1 MAVIDLSQLPA
12 PQIVDVPDFETLLAE
27 RKAEFVALHPK
38 DEQEAVIRTLELESE
53 PVTKLLQENA
63 YRELLLRQRINE
75 AAQAVMVA
83 YAMGSDLDQLAA
95 NYNVKR
101 LTVTPADNDA
111 VPPVAAVMESDEA
124 LRLRVPAAF
133 EGLSVAG
140 PTAAYEFHARS
151 ADGRVADASAT
162 SPAPAEVVLTVLS
175 REGDGTAE
183 KGLLD
188 VVEKALNSENVRPVA
203 DRLTVRS
210 AEIIP
215 YRVEATIFLYPGP
228 EAEPVMAAAK
238 ASLQKYIASQTRLG
252 RDIRRSAI
260 FAALHVEGVQRVDPN
275 FATTML
281 NALAGKQPLDNTLT
295 NLSGKDVAGLLTYLG
310 LGEGS
315 ALPVGVPVPWPAAT
329 PPTGWLKCN
338 GAAFSA
344 EEYPELAKAYPTN
357 KLPDLR
363 GEFMRGWD
371 DGRGVDSG
379 RGILTA
385 QSHGMPSI
393 SGTFNGLFAVKQTN
407 GLGGVSVAKSKN
419 AETLS
424 TSSGSGSVFDYTFNV
439 SGSTPVSP
447 ELRPRNIAFNYIVR
461 AA

>member
-83 YAMGSDLDQLAA
+83 YAMGGDLDQLAA

-183 KGLLD
+183 KDLLD

-215 YRVEATIFLYPGP
+215 YRVEATIF
-228 EAEPVMAAAK
+228 
-238 ASLQKYIASQTRLG
+238 SI
-252 RDIRRSAI
+252 RDRR
-260 FAALHVEGVQRVDPN
+260 
-275 FATTML
+275 
-281 NALAGKQPLDNTLT
+281 
-295 NLSGKDVAGLLTYLG
+295 
-310 LGEGS
+310 
-315 ALPVGVPVPWPAAT
+315 
-329 PPTGWLKCN
+329 
-338 GAAFSA
+338 
-344 EEYPELAKAYPTN
+344 
-357 KLPDLR
+357 
-363 GEFMRGWD
+363 
-371 DGRGVDSG
+371 
-379 RGILTA
+379 
-385 QSHGMPSI
+385 QS
-393 SGTFNGLFAVKQTN
+393 
-407 GLGGVSVAKSKN
+407 
-419 AETLS
+419 
-424 TSSGSGSVFDYTFNV
+424 
-439 SGSTPVSP
+439 
-447 ELRPRNIAFNYIVR
+447 R
-461 AA
+461 

>member
-1 MAVIDLSQLPA
+1 MAANNFAMLSA
-12 PQIVDVPDFETLLAE
+12 PQMMDVPDFETLLAE
-27 RKAEFVALHPK
+27 RKAEFVALHQK

-53 PVTKLLQENA
+53 PVTRLFLKNA

-83 YAMGSDLDQLAA
+83 YAIGGDLDQLAA
-95 NYNVKR
+95 IHKVR
-101 LTVTPADNDA
+101 VLTVTPADNDA

-183 KGLLD
+183 KDLLD
-188 VVEKALNSENVRPVA
+188 VVKKIKKSENVRPVA

-260 FAALHVEGVQRVDPN
+260 FAALHVEGVQRLELN
-275 FATTML
+275 FSMADVVL
-281 NALAGKQPLDNTLT
+281 NKTQ
-295 NLSGKDVAGLLTYLG
+295 
-310 LGEGS
+310 
-315 ALPVGVPVPWPAAT
+315 AASCT
-329 PPTGWLKCN
+329 QW
-338 GAAFSA
+338 S
-344 EEYPELAKAYPTN
+344 
-357 KLPDLR
+357 
-363 GEFMRGWD
+363 
-371 DGRGVDSG
+371 V
-379 RGILTA
+379 
-385 QSHGMPSI
+385 
-393 SGTFNGLFAVKQTN
+393 TN
-407 GLGGVSVAKSKN
+407 GGTD
-419 AETLS
+419 E
-424 TSSGSGSVFDYTFNV
+424 
-439 SGSTPVSP
+439 
-447 ELRPRNIAFNYIVR
+447 
-461 AA
+461 

>member
-38 DEQEAVIRTLELESE
+38 DEQEAVMRTLELESE

-83 YAMGSDLDQLAA
+83 YAMGGDLDQLAA

-101 LTVTPADNDA
+101 LTADDDA

-183 KGLLD
+183 KDLLD

-238 ASLQKYIASQTRLG
+238 ASLQRYIASQTRLG

-260 FAALHVEGVQRVDPN
+260 FAALHVEGVQRV
-275 FATTML
+275 
-281 NALAGKQPLDNTLT
+281 
-295 NLSGKDVAGLLTYLG
+295 
-310 LGEGS
+310 
-315 ALPVGVPVPWPAAT
+315 
-329 PPTGWLKCN
+329 
-338 GAAFSA
+338 
-344 EEYPELAKAYPTN
+344 ELASPQADVVLN
-357 KLPDLR
+357 KTQAASCTQ
-363 GEFMRGWD
+363 WS
-371 DGRGVDSG
+371 V
-379 RGILTA
+379 
-385 QSHGMPSI
+385 
-393 SGTFNGLFAVKQTN
+393 TN
-407 GLGGVSVAKSKN
+407 GGTD
-419 AETLS
+419 E
-424 TSSGSGSVFDYTFNV
+424 
-439 SGSTPVSP
+439 
-447 ELRPRNIAFNYIVR
+447 
-461 AA
+461 